1 MQIGLGSRLLVSA
14 AIFAAAA
21 CFTYITFHPR
31 GFPRISL
38 EQKDNYTF
46 IIHPA
51 ANSPLPSNLSDG
63 DEIDLRKQRFEVR
76 AALVLPVLPIGYTI
90 HLAIDRGAHEVDLTA
105 TVADLR
111 NGGDAAQSVVS
122 WQQWLGLVADW
133 TICAVALLL
142 LWRGRDRAAFG
153 MGFWAVTYV
162 LSVGANYA
170 PLVGSIGLAFF
181 FAGIV
186 LFLSA
191 RVGFYMMIAATLRNA
206 LTPTMQ
212 RPFQVAFVT
221 LLAIG
226 AVQAFGSQIVR
237 VVTGSVQFAQPQ
249 YGLLLSSSYLVPAL
263 MLVAGYQRA
272 IGADRLR
279 IRWMLAG
286 GIAWALSILL
296 QNTPFLGNTASNIL
310 AVLLQIGAL
319 FTFLYAVLMLR
330 VVDISVVIDRALVY
344 GLITT
349 LVVGIVA
356 AMNSLA
362 LRETLTPGAG
372 IVLQIIVPLALG
384 ILLERVRTY
393 ANLFVERV
401 FFRGR
406 YQSEQ
411 ALKTFAQHAG
421 HIVSAAKLLET
432 TIAQL
437 RAQIGTPAVAVYTPG
452 ESGFHRIRS
461 DGGAD
466 FPPTLD
472 IDDPALVAVRAE
484 SKAVDLSGL
493 KSALG
498 IDCCVFPMLVLGNLQ
513 GVIVCANRPGERFP
527 SAERAL
533 ITAVA
538 QAVGAAWR
546 MMRARDTETYL
557 QAMSEGALSPAESRD
572 KARALLLE

>member
-1 MQIGLGSRLLVSA
+1 MHLGLGSRLLVSA
-14 AIFAAAA
+14 AIFAAAT

-46 IIHPA
+46 LIHTA

-90 HLAIDRGAHEVDLTA
+90 RLTVTRGVHEVDLPA
-105 TVADLR
+105 SVADLR
-111 NGGDAAQSVVS
+111 NVGDGTQSVVT

-153 MGFWAVTYV
+153 MAFWAVTYV
-162 LSVGANYA
+162 LSVGANYT
-170 PLVGSIGLAFF
+170 PLAGSLGLALF

-191 RVGFYMMIAATLRNA
+191 RVGFYVMIAATLKNA
-206 LTPTMQ
+206 LTPTM
-212 RPFQVAFVT
+212 RRVFRFVFIF
-221 LLAIG
+221 LLVVGAI
-226 AVQAFGSQIVR
+226 QAFGSQIIR
-237 VVTGSVQFAQPQ
+237 LITGSMQFAQPQ

-272 IGADRLR
+272 TGADRLR

-310 AVLLQIGAL
+310 AVLLQIAAL

-372 IVLQIIVPLALG
+372 IALQIIVPLALG

-406 YQSEQ
+406 FLSEQ

-432 TIAQL
+432 TLAQL
-437 RAQIGTPAVAVYTPG
+437 RAQIGTPAVAIYTPG

-461 DGGAD
+461 EGDAD

-472 IDDPALVAVRAE
+472 VDDPALVAARAE

-493 KSALG
+493 NSALG
-498 IDCCVFPMLVLGNLQ
+498 ADCCVFPMLVLGNLQ
-513 GVIVCANRPGERFP
+513 GVIVCANRPGERYP
-527 SAERAL
+527 SAERTL
-533 ITAVA
+533 ITTVA
-538 QAVGAAWR
+538 HAVGAALR
-546 MMRARDTETYL
+546 MMRARDTEAYL
-557 QAMSEGALSPAESRD
+557 QAMAAGTLSPAESQD
-572 KARALLLE
+572 KARALLLT